1 MGQVSKEK
9 LRNLKRQT
17 NLKAEKSTRSQ
28 TVSIPKKQEV
38 KNRRTNPSKSH
49 PILKRKEI
57 RSPRRKAT
65 NWHWHW
71 SHPYLM
77 TAFTFLIA
85 LTVALL
91 HGLDLLVEW
100 PFHGAVSYTTQ
111 LLVFAVSFSLLCV
124 FPCIVNCQ
132 SMRRRLDS
140 NKTAAGLAPADNV
153 LISTIV

>member
-28 TVSIPKKQEV
+28 TISIPKKQEV
-38 KNRRTNPSKSH
+38 KNRRTKPNKPH
-49 PILKRKEI
+49 PKVTQRKLKRKEI
-57 RSPRRKAT
+57 RSSRRKAT
-65 NWHWHW
+65 SWHWHW

-91 HGLDLLVEW
+91 HGLDLLLEW
-100 PFHGAVSYTTQ
+100 PFHGASKLYDAAACVCG
-111 LLVFAVSFSLLCV
+111 LVLTALCFLV
-124 FPCIVNCQ
+124 YRELP
-132 SMRRRLDS
+132 
-140 NKTAAGLAPADNV
+140 KYAAKAR
-153 LISTIV
+153 